1 MNQPIQEVKPVGGRG
16 KIAKHPTIM
25 RRIPAGIKQCVECL
39 SSLYRSEVWN
49 GSVEG
54 VTIKL
59 VDGSNSSLELLGWH
73 LIAVA
78 DSEQIGAS
86 LPPQVRHELA
96 SIASVIRSAGEAKP
110 DIRISDSA
118 LKLHRKLQEANEEIE
133 RLKTQLNSS
142 ISSPLSSQSPSSLL
156 SSPFPLFPSSP
167 LSIPSPLQVEHPNG
181 IKPDIDYSNLEVC
194 RQLKEAAASLKKQE
208 RQLKA
213 QADQIQK
220 LSSKANKYRQ
230 ERDQY
235 KAKLDEAEYNLERL
249 ARDLDKT
256 KSQIAST
263 DAVSEQNAQLQQ
275 ELAGLMKRV
284 GFLTADAQY
293 KAKMADILNNIID
306 DVGIP
311 PGKLKSFVKIALVAG
326 RGECGEQIDTALNYL
341 KKALTVA
348 RASGNEWENK
358 ALELVGEKPRR
369 AMRKKS

>member
-1 MNQPIQEVKPVGGRG
+1 MNQPIEEVKPVGGRG
-16 KIAKHPTIM
+16 KTAKYPTIM

-54 VTIKL
+54 VTLKL

-78 DSEQIGAS
+78 DSEQIGLS
-86 LPPQVRHELA
+86 LPPQVRDELA
-96 SIASVIRSAGEAKP
+96 SIASVIRIAGEAKP
-110 DIRISDSA
+110 DIEISESA
-118 LKLHRKLQEANEEIE
+118 LKLHRQLQEANGEIE
-133 RLKTQLNSS
+133 RLKTQLKSS
-142 ISSPLSSQSPSSLL
+142 LHSPLSSPSS
-156 SSPFPLFPSSP
+156 S
-167 LSIPSPLQVEHPNG
+167 SPLQVEHPNG
-181 IKPDIDYSNLEVC
+181 IKPDIEYSNLEVS

-235 KAKLDEAEYNLERL
+235 RAKLDEAEYNLERL
-249 ARDLDKT
+249 GRDLEIA
-256 KSQIAST
+256 KSQVAST

>member
-1 MNQPIQEVKPVGGRG
+1 MNQPIEEVKPVGGRG

-54 VTIKL
+54 VTLKL

-86 LPPQVRHELA
+86 LSPQVRDELA
-96 SIASVIRSAGEAKP
+96 SIASVIRIAGEAKP

-118 LKLHRKLQEANEEIE
+118 LKLHRQLQEANEEIE

-142 ISSPLSSQSPSSLL
+142 LHSPLSSPSPS
-156 SSPFPLFPSSP
+156 
-167 LSIPSPLQVEHPNG
+167 SIPSPLQEEHPNG
-181 IKPDIDYSNLEVC
+181 TKPDIEYSNLEFR
-194 RQLKEAAASLKKQE
+194 RQLKEAEASLKKQE

-235 KAKLDEAEYNLERL
+235 RAKLDEAEYNLERL
-249 ARDLDKT
+249 ARDLEKA

-263 DAVSEQNAQLQQ
+263 NAVSEQNAQLQQ

-341 KKALTVA
+341 KKALTVT

>member
-1 MNQPIQEVKPVGGRG
+1 MNQPIEEVKPVGGRG
-16 KIAKHPTIM
+16 KTAKYPTIM

-54 VTIKL
+54 VTLKL
-59 VDGSNSSLELLGWH
+59 VDGSNSSVELLGWH
-73 LIAVA
+73 LIAVT

-86 LPPQVRHELA
+86 LPPQMRDELA

-118 LKLHRKLQEANEEIE
+118 LELHRQLQEANEEIE

-142 ISSPLSSQSPSSLL
+142 LHSPLSSPSPSSI
-156 SSPFPLFPSSP
+156 P
-167 LSIPSPLQVEHPNG
+167 SIPSPLQVEHPNG
-181 IKPDIDYSNLEVC
+181 IKSDIEYSNLEVC

-213 QADQIQK
+213 QANQIQK

-235 KAKLDEAEYNLERL
+235 RAKLDEAEYNLERFG
-249 ARDLDKT
+249 RDLEKA

-263 DAVSEQNAQLQQ
+263 NAVSEQNAQLQQ

-341 KKALTVA
+341 KKALTVT